1 MGNQYIFF
9 DEQLRDRFMQHVMQ
23 HALGCETRPDTMEGF
38 VVELSE
44 EPEDEVLDAL
54 EAQYEMLMDEQ
65 IALAESREGWITHQV
80 AGVGITRADGSPC
93 VIRLPADVARPLLAH
108 FTTEQVQALVQAV
121 AQSLENPI
129 DGPLC
134 KRA

>member
-9 DEQLRDRFMQHVMQ
+9 DEQLRDRFMQSVTQ
-23 HALGCETRPDTMEGF
+23 QALRCETRPDTMEGF
-38 VVELSE
+38 VVELTE
-44 EPEDEVLDAL
+44 EPDDEVLDAL
-54 EAQYEMLMDEQ
+54 EAQYETLMDEQ

-93 VIRLPADVARPLLAH
+93 IVRLPTDIARLLLAN
-108 FTTEQVQALVQAV
+108 FTTGQVQALVQAV

>member
-9 DEQLRDRFMQHVMQ
+9 DAQLRDRFMQSVTQ
-23 HALGCETRPDTMEGF
+23 HALRCETRPDTMEGF

-44 EPEDEVLDAL
+44 EPDDEVLDAL
-54 EAQYEMLMDEQ
+54 ETQYETLMDEQ

-93 VIRLPADVARPLLAH
+93 MVRLPADIARLLLAN
-108 FTTEQVQALVQAV
+108 FTAGQVQALVQAV
-121 AQSLENPI
+121 AQSLENPV

>member
-9 DEQLRDRFMQHVMQ
+9 DEQLRDRFMQHVTQ
-23 HALGCETRPDTMEGF
+23 HSLGCEMRPDTMEGF

-54 EAQYEMLMDEQ
+54 EAQYETLMDEQ
-65 IALAESREGWITHQV
+65 IALAECREGWITHQV

-93 VIRLPADVARPLLAH
+93 VVRLPAAVARPLLAN